1 MQAATV
7 NRESQKMLAK
17 LLAKENINVR
27 IGNYSTA
34 FFDVKNRVL
43 GLPTWNA
50 ANKNV
55 SDLLVGHEVGHA
67 LYTPVDAI
75 TRFHEALPGVPFDIG
90 NIVED
95 VRIERLIQA
104 NYPGLVYSFKE
115 GYRHFIEN
123 DFFKINGT
131 DLSKMGFVDR
141 LNIRAKLGAAADVP
155 MTDVEEAVYARCV
168 AAETYDDVLDICKV
182 VYEMVKGEKREN
194 PSAAEE
200 QAAADENPPVDPTAS
215 RGESGENSQGNGDS
229 KEGDGNPDSDG
240 SGDSDSSAADQND
253 ETYRDSTQDA
263 ADSESDKPSDSSA
276 DKPSKSKSKSSG
288 QSEGKSA
295 KEKSAD
301 EKASEEPAAAETA
314 PNQMPDYGPVTD
326 GLRSKTQQS
335 LGEQL
340 DSMQEV
346 VTDYFVG
353 NAPNA
358 KDMMSHVIPIK
369 EIMAERTRCAEYDYL
384 MSIPAVKDDWLSFK
398 QATKKHISVLVKE
411 FERRKAAFQYSRAQ
425 QSTTGTIDVNR
436 LHSYKFEDQI
446 FKSISKL
453 ADAKNHG
460 MVFFIDYSG
469 SMNNTI
475 GRVIAQTLQLV
486 YFCKAVGIPFEVYGF
501 TSLASYVNNATDVMM
516 GSNLS
521 FQHTHVFEL
530 LNSDLKRDKFELACR
545 ELKAQAYLK
554 DSGSVS
560 DLGFGYRNRY
570 EVMNGTPLNETIV
583 IAHEI
588 VKRFKAHHHVQKMN
602 TIFLTDGDAG
612 QSHFAVNRDDEAY
625 RKATATPEWKCGHQI
640 PVNGRNIMFRSY
652 DKGLYAALIENL
664 RITCGTTV
672 IGFFVA
678 NYRSD
683 YKSTA
688 ITALRYT
695 AKKDGEILPWHSAN
709 ELFQKKSREARKEKC
724 MMIPGGYNYDA
735 YFIFD
740 SKSGLDINDDSE
752 EFVSSCEDESFS
764 DASSQNRLAKQFT
777 KFTSEKKLSRVFLN
791 KFAGIIA

>member
-75 TRFHEALPGVPFDIG
+75 SRFHEALPGVPFDIG

-131 DLSKMGFVDR
+131 DLSKMGFADR
-141 LNIRAKLGAAADVP
+141 LNLRAKLGAAADVP

-168 AAETYDDVLDICKV
+168 AAETYEDVLDICKV
-182 VYEMVKGEKREN
+182 VYEMVKGEKREK
-194 PSAAEE
+194 PSAADEP
-200 QAAADENPPVDPTAS
+200 AASDENAAVDPTSS
-215 RGESGENSQGNGDS
+215 RGDSSDGGGDS
-229 KEGDGNPDSDG
+229 KQSDSDSADSDG
-240 SGDSDSSAADQND
+240 SGESNDSAADQDN
-253 ETYRDSTQDA
+253 ETYRDSTQDE
-263 ADSESDKPSDSSA
+263 SESEDAKPSDSIA
-276 DKPSKSKSKSSG
+276 NKPKPSKSKAKSSTAADD
-288 QSEGKSA
+288 KA
-295 KEKSAD
+295 DKEKSGD
-301 EKASEEPAAAETA
+301 EEASEEPAAAETA
-314 PNQMPDYGPVTD
+314 PNQMPDYGAVND
-326 GLRSKTQQS
+326 ELRSKTQQS

-369 EIMAERTRCAEYDYL
+369 EIMAERALCVEYDYL
-384 MSIPAVKDDWLSFK
+384 MSMPAVKEDWHSFK

-501 TSLASYVNNATDVMM
+501 TSPSNYMPSSTDVMM

-554 DSGSVS
+554 DSGIRIG
-560 DLGFGYRNRY
+560 LGFGASNSY
-570 EVMNGTPLNETIV
+570 EVMNATPLNETIV

-588 VKRFKAHHHVQKMN
+588 VKRFKARHHVQKMN

-612 QSHFAVNRDDEAY
+612 PCSFTVNRDDEAY
-625 RKATATPEWKCGHQI
+625 RKATATPEWQCGHMI
-640 PVNGRNIMFRSY
+640 PVNGRNIMFRSH

-724 MMIPGGYNYDA
+724 MMILGGYNYDA
-735 YFIFD
+735 YFVFD
-740 SKSGLDINDDSE
+740 SKSGLDINDDGD
-752 EFVSSCEDESFS
+752 EFVSNCEDETFS
-764 DASSQNRLAKQFT
+764 DTSSQNRLAKQFT

>member
-27 IGNYSTA
+27 VGNYSTA
-34 FFDVKNRVL
+34 FFDVERRVL
-43 GLPTWNA
+43 GLPMWNA
-50 ANKNV
+50 DNKQV

-67 LYTPVDAI
+67 LYTPADAI
-75 TRFHEALPGVPFDIG
+75 ARFHEALPGVPFDIG

-95 VRIERLIQA
+95 VRIERLIQN

-115 GYRHFIEN
+115 GYRHFIEK

-131 DLSKMGFVDR
+131 DLSTLGFADR
-141 LNIRAKLGAAADVP
+141 LNIRAKIGTQLQVP
-155 MTDVEEAVYARCV
+155 MNDLEEAVYARCR
-168 AAETYDDVLDICKV
+168 AAETYDEVLDICKT
-182 VYEMVKGEKREN
+182 VYEMVSIEKREEEEEEE
-194 PSAAEE
+194 AETKTPDTP
-200 QAAADENPPVDPTAS
+200 DENSPTTP
-215 RGESGENSQGNGDS
+215 RGKESKQKSDDAGKGENGTDGDQS
-229 KEGDGNPDSDG
+229 DSDNEKDG
-240 SGDSDSSAADQND
+240 GT
-253 ETYRDSTQDA
+253 ETYRDSKDDGGKTSDK
-263 ADSESDKPSDSSA
+263 ADSTSDKKGKSDERKANSKKKDRNAEA
-276 DKPSKSKSKSSG
+276 DKDG
-288 QSEGKSA
+288 EGESVPDNMPGYGNA
-295 KEKSAD
+295 QD
-301 EKASEEPAAAETA
+301 ELT
-314 PNQMPDYGPVTD
+314 
-326 GLRSKTQQS
+326 SKTMQS
-335 LGEQL
+335 FGEQL
-340 DSMQEV
+340 HDMQET
-346 VTDYFVG
+346 VTDYLVG

-358 KDMMSHVIPIK
+358 AEMMKCVIPVE
-369 EIMAERTRCAEYDYL
+369 EIMAERHRCTSYVAL
-384 MSIPAVKDDWLSFK
+384 MSAAGVQEDWKDFK
-398 QATKKHISVLVKE
+398 SATKKHISVLVKE

-436 LHSYKFEDQI
+436 LHAYKFEDQI
-446 FKSISKL
+446 FCSITKL

-469 SMNNTI
+469 SMSNTI
-475 GRVIAQTLQLV
+475 GRVIVQTLQLV

-501 TSLASYVNNATDVMM
+501 TSPVNYKHETDPNLKF
-516 GSNLS
+516 GSNIA
-521 FQHTHVFEL
+521 FRYTHIFEL
-530 LNSDLKRDKFELACR
+530 VNSTMKRDKFELACK
-545 ELKAQAYLK
+545 ELKAQAYLHA
-554 DSGSVS
+554 DSHGGNGSMPFS
-560 DLGFGYRNRY
+560 NNKY

-583 IAHEI
+583 VAHEI
-588 VKRFKAHHHVQKMN
+588 VKRFKARHHVQKMN
-602 TIFLTDGDAG
+602 TIFLTDGDAC
-612 QSHFAVNRDDEAY
+612 QAHFDYNNADETY
-625 RKATATPEWKCGHQI
+625 RKASTVPEWKCGNMI

-695 AKKDGEILPWHSAN
+695 AKKDGEILPWRSAN

-724 MMIPGGYNYDA
+724 MMILGGYNYDA
-735 YFIFD
+735 YFVFD
-740 SKSGLDINDDSE
+740 SKNGLDINDDDE
-752 EFVSSCEDESFS
+752 EFVSSVVSESFS

-791 KFAGIIA
+791 KFAEIIA

>member
-67 LYTPVDAI
+67 LYTPVDAVS
-75 TRFHEALPGVPFDIG
+75 RFHEVLPGVPFDIG

-123 DFFKINGT
+123 DFFKINGA
-131 DLSKMGFVDR
+131 DLNKMGFADR
-141 LNIRAKLGAAADVP
+141 LNIRAKLGAAANVP
-155 MTDVEEAVYARCV
+155 MTAVEEAVYARCV

-182 VYEMVKGEKREN
+182 VYEMVKGEKREK
-194 PSAAEE
+194 PP
-200 QAAADENPPVDPTAS
+200 AADENASVDPTAS
-215 RGESGENSQGNGDS
+215 KGESSDGESGEGNGDS
-229 KEGDGNPDSDG
+229 KEGDGDTDSNG
-240 SGDSDSSAADQND
+240 SGDSNDSSADQDD
-253 ETYRDSTQDA
+253 ETYRDSTQNDS
-263 ADSESDKPSDSSA
+263 DSESDKPSDSSA
-276 DKPSKSKSKSSG
+276 DKPSQSKSKSSA
-288 QSEGKSA
+288 QGKNKA
-295 KEKSAD
+295 AE
-301 EKASEEPAAAETA
+301 EKAAEEPTAAETV
-314 PNQMPDYGPVTD
+314 PNQMPDYGPVND
-326 GLRSKTQQS
+326 ELRSKTQQA

-346 VTDYFVG
+346 VADYFVG

-358 KDMMSHVIPIK
+358 KEMMSHVIPVK
-369 EIMAERTRCAEYDYL
+369 EIMAERARNAAYDL
-384 MSIPAVKDDWLSFK
+384 VMNMPAVKEDWLSFK

-469 SMNNTI
+469 SMGNTI
-475 GRVIAQTLQLV
+475 GRVIVQTLQLV

-501 TSLASYVNNATDVMM
+501 TSPTHYVSLPTDVML

-521 FQHTHVFEL
+521 FDHTHIFEL

-554 DSGSVS
+554 DSGVA
-560 DLGFGYRNRY
+560 GYGIGLSYSNRY

-588 VKRFKAHHHVQKMN
+588 VKRFKARHHVQKMN

-612 QSHFAVNRDDEAY
+612 TSHFNYNRDDEAY
-625 RKATATPEWKCGHQI
+625 RKATAVPEWKCGHMI
-640 PVNGRNIMFRSY
+640 PVNGRNIMFRSN
-652 DKGLYAALIENL
+652 DRGLYAALIENL

-735 YFIFD
+735 YFVFD
-740 SKSGLDINDDSE
+740 SKSGLDLNDDGE
-752 EFVSSCEDESFS
+752 EFVSDCTSETFS
-764 DASSQNRLAKQFT
+764 DTSSQNRLARQFT

-791 KFAGIIA
+791 KFVGIIA

>member
-1 MQAATV
+1 MQAAAV

-75 TRFHEALPGVPFDIG
+75 SRFHEALPDVPFDIG

-131 DLSKMGFVDR
+131 DLSKMGFADR

-155 MTDVEEAVYARCV
+155 MTAVEEAVYARCV

-182 VYEMVKGEKREN
+182 VYEMVKGEKREK
-194 PSAAEE
+194 PSAEKE
-200 QAAADENPPVDPTAS
+200 PAAADENPPVDPTAS
-215 RGESGENSQGNGDS
+215 NGESSDGDGDS
-229 KEGDGNPDSDG
+229 KQ
-240 SGDSDSSAADQND
+240 GDSDSDDSGDSNDSAADQDD
-253 ETYRDSTQDA
+253 ETYRDSTQDDS
-263 ADSESDKPSDSSA
+263 DSEPDKPSDSSDA
-276 DKPSKSKSKSSG
+276 KPNSKSKSKSSA
-288 QSEGKSA
+288 Q
-295 KEKSAD
+295 AD
-301 EKASEEPAAAETA
+301 NKAGEEKASEEPADSEPADSEPA
-314 PNQMPDYGPVTD
+314 PNQMPDYGPVND
-326 GLRSKTQQS
+326 ELRSKTQQS

-358 KDMMSHVIPIK
+358 KEMMSHVIPIK
-369 EIMAERTRCAEYDYL
+369 EIMAERARCAEYDWL
-384 MSIPAVKDDWLSFK
+384 MSIPAVKEDWLSFK

-446 FKSISKL
+446 FKSVSKL

-469 SMNNTI
+469 SMHNTI

-501 TSLASYVNNATDVMM
+501 TSPASYVSNATDVMM

-554 DSGSVS
+554 DSGTVNG
-560 DLGFGYRNRY
+560 LGLGNTNRY

-588 VKRFKAHHHVQKMN
+588 VKRFKARHHVQKMN

-612 QSHFAVNRDDEAY
+612 QSYFTFNRNDEAY
-625 RKATATPEWKCGHQI
+625 RKATAVPEWKCGHMI
-640 PVNGRNIMFRSY
+640 PVNGRNIMFRGH

-695 AKKDGEILPWHSAN
+695 AKKDGEILPWQSAN
-709 ELFQKKSREARKEKC
+709 ELFQRKSREARKEKC
-724 MMIPGGYNYDA
+724 MMILGGYNYDA
-735 YFIFD
+735 YFVFD
-740 SKSGLDINDDSE
+740 SKSGLDINDDGD
-752 EFVSSCEDESFS
+752 EFVSSCEDETFS
-764 DASSQNRLAKQFT
+764 DTSSQNRLAKQFT

-791 KFAGIIA
+791 KFAEIIA